1 MLFDI
6 GVGNYSWQYVPI
18 GHLESNSKAV
28 DNFHIFISYY
38 GTYLK
43 FVD

>member
-28 DNFHIFISYY
+28 DNFHIFYFLLR
-38 GTYLK
+38 YLFK
-43 FVD
+43 IC